1 MRRHNALLT
10 ILVTMLAACADHGL
24 LASEPMG
31 KQLDRVRKQIEEQ
44 CRASG
49 APPFG
54 PNRPGQYE
62 TACLMFSLKP
72 WEIGDTP
79 ESVFAHSIKLPPPH
93 DKLKDAFRA
102 GMSSQEYFAALC
114 KVDAGEWV
122 FRRIEGV
129 DGIRQERPRREQIG
143 EDRIVFYATEPVVQP
158 IHTPSDIFDVTVR
171 SHWNYFERRI
181 AADLTKGMGGF
192 YEYFDSTT
200 RKGRVTAKAKSNFA
214 YVSRGIRRPFDREHA
229 IQGSEFIIFQ
239 VEPFEVLGFQRTL
252 TYFFVDVDRRSGSR
266 RTISGSG
273 CPGSFTASY
282 EFLRS
287 VLTPTEKR

>member
-1 MRRHNALLT
+1 MRRLNALVP
-10 ILVTMLAACADHGL
+10 ILVMLLAACAGPGL

-31 KQLDRVRKQIEEQ
+31 KQLDRVLKQIEER

-54 PNRPGQYE
+54 SNRPGQFE
-62 TACLMFSLKP
+62 TTCLLFTLKP
-72 WEIGDTP
+72 WEVGDTP
-79 ESVFAHSIKLPPPH
+79 ESAYAHSIKLPAPH
-93 DKLKDAFRA
+93 DKPKEVYKV
-102 GMSSQEYFAALC
+102 GMSSEQYFTALC
-114 KVDAGEWV
+114 KEEAGEWV

-129 DGIRQERPRREQIG
+129 DGIRQERLRRQQIG

-181 AADLTKGMGGF
+181 AAAFTKERGGV

-200 RKGRVTAKAKSNFA
+200 RNGRVTANAKSNYA
-214 YVSRGIRRPFDREHA
+214 YLSRGIRRPFDREHA

-252 TYFFVDVDRRSGSR
+252 SYFFVDTDRPTGDPRTPSAGGCTGGSR
-266 RTISGSG
+266 S
-273 CPGSFTASY
+273 SY